1 MKSVLYVVLLTSVFN
16 AAIASDQTKEN
27 VYEGEIELKSNETKQ
42 GKFAINYDSEVVT
55 FFNNDGTVD
64 AYSAYQISSIFFYDD
79 FISQPRVFVSM
90 QISPENRKGGNYLYE
105 LVKVGTMDILRR
117 PEKNLNTNKIA
128 TLPLGPRVH
137 QFDKKFEYYIFYK
150 GDLIS
155 MKNFMSSVFP
165 ILNKEMEADLN
176 NYAKRRNLNLND
188 KLQPLILIEYF
199 NAVSKNSLKF
209 AKASVE

>member
-1 MKSVLYVVLLTSVFN
+1 
-16 AAIASDQTKEN
+16 
-27 VYEGEIELKSNETKQ
+27 
-42 GKFAINYDSEVVT
+42 
-55 FFNNDGTVD
+55 
-64 AYSAYQISSIFFYDD
+64 
-79 FISQPRVFVSM
+79 
-90 QISPENRKGGNYLYE
+90 
-105 LVKVGTMDILRR
+105 
-117 PEKNLNTNKIA
+117 
-128 TLPLGPRVH
+128 
-137 QFDKKFEYYIFYK
+137 
-150 GDLIS
+150 